1 MLRSS
6 ESGGLFIL
14 LGALQDK
21 PTCPMM
27 KPSLVFKGG
36 ELSSAAQPNRGD
48 SIRLG
53 RHHCVVHIAVLSRQA
68 ENGPSPFCLPDFRL
82 ELSPLPRSRAT
93 MLLNLALG
101 EQFGLPPERRPGLIA
116 HSRSLL
122 ELLTF

>member
-1 MLRSS
+1 MLRSR

-27 KPSLVFKGG
+27 QPSLVFKGG

-48 SIRLG
+48 SIG
-53 RHHCVVHIAVLSRQA
+53 WAVIIVSSTLPFLSRQA
-68 ENGPSPFCLPDFRL
+68 ENGPSPFCLPLAL
-82 ELSPLPRSRAT
+82 EPSALPRSRAA

-101 EQFGLPPERRPGLIA
+101 EQFGLPPERRPGPIA